1 MGQPGVGWTELLFGV
16 LWILLHQATGK
27 AALGMKLPALV
38 FSSAAE
44 WFAVKGFCRLKVQ
57 LGYSS
62 HPKSESLAV
71 LDSFCLVTYSPWGDT
86 GVLLFAVEGIKIAV
100 PCAGGSCDIALVSY
114 SSKKIRFGG
123 NLLFQ
128 GALDADN
135 RVSASWNNSVM
146 CIISLIPWICLLLSP
161 AARAGLRL
169 LI

>member
-1 MGQPGVGWTELLFGV
+1 
-16 LWILLHQATGK
+16 
-27 AALGMKLPALV
+27 MKLPVLI

-44 WFAVKGFCRLKVQ
+44 WFAVKGFCRLEVQ
-57 LGYSS
+57 LNYSS

-71 LDSFCLVTYSPWGDT
+71 LDSFCLVTCGPWGDI
-86 GVLLFAVEGIKIAV
+86 GVLLFAVEGIKIAM
-100 PCAGGSCDIALVSY
+100 PCARGSCDIAFVSY

-146 CIISLIPWICLLLSP
+146 CIMLSLIPWVCVSSLPQPQEL
-161 AARAGLRL
+161 G
-169 LI
+169 